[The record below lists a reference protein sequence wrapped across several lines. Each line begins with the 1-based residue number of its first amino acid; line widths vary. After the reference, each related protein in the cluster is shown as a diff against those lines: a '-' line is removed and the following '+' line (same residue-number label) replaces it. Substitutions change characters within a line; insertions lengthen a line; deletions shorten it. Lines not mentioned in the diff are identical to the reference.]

1 MRLILHTP
9 LLVAFWMFFSC
20 GSLLAHP
27 GHVHPPEEV
36 DEFDVEA
43 FFSAAAHPFTDLAH
57 WLTML
62 VAGGLVVM
70 AGRGPGPALVSAVTA
85 GYVSVF
91 FPTPWLLTLLLV
103 MLAGV
108 LWKGRPMAVR
118 LAGTTVLGIGVWL
131 AAILVSQE

>member
-1 MRLILHTP
+1 MRLILLTP
-9 LLVAFWMFFSC
+9 LPVAFWMFFSC
-20 GSLLAHP
+20 DALLAHP

-43 FFSAAAHPFTDLAH
+43 FFSAAAHPFTDWAH

-70 AGRGPGPALVSAVTA
+70 AGRGPGPALVSALTA

-103 MLAGV
+103 LLGGV
-108 LWKGRPMAVR
+108 LWKGRPLAVR
-118 LAGTTVLGIGVWL
+118 LAGTTVLVIGVLL
-131 AAILVSQE
+131 AAIRVSRE